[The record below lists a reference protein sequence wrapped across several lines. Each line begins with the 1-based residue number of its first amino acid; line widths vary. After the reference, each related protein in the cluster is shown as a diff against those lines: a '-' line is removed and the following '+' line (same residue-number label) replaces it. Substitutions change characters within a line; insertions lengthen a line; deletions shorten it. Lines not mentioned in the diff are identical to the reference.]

1 MPDSQRPNY
10 RNALV
15 IVTTIFFMWGFIT
28 CLNDILIPHLKA
40 VFSLNYTQT
49 MLIQFT
55 FFGAYFVMSLP
66 MGKVLAKVGYK
77 NAISLGLLIAAVGAV
92 LFFPAAKAPSYPLFL
107 AALFVLASGVT
118 LLQVA
123 ANPYVSLL
131 GPEGSASSRLNLA
144 QAFNSLGTTLAPYFG
159 GMLILGATVLGAN
172 ELAEMSAADQIAYKA
187 QQAQSVQIPYLLL
200 AAVLAV
206 LAIVIYLWRLPN
218 FKEQARDDSPGAK
231 VTAAEALRHPH
242 VLFGVIGI
250 FAYVGAEVSIG
261 SFMINYISLPEI
273 GNMSESS
280 ASRYVAYYWGGAM
293 IGRFIGSAL
302 MQKIRPSL
310 LLGLFAIVAAVL
322 TLATMLTAGHVAM
335 WSIVAIGLFNSIMFP
350 TIFTLGIAKL
360 GPLTSKASS
369 LLIMAIVGGALIPV
383 AQGAIADTVGIH
395 HAFVLPLLCYLFI
408 AFYGFRG
415 SRVIHPH
422 PASAAEPATP

>member
-1 MPDSQRPNY
+1 MSDMQRPNY
-10 RNALV
+10 RSALV
-15 IVTTIFFMWGFIT
+15 VVTTIFFMWGFIT

-55 FFGAYFVMSLP
+55 FFGAYFIMSLP
-66 MGKVLAKVGYK
+66 MGKVLSRIGYK

-92 LFFPAAKAPSYPLFL
+92 MFYPAARAPSYPLFL
-107 AALFVLASGVT
+107 SALFVLASGVT
-118 LLQVA
+118 MLQVA

-159 GMLILGATVLGAN
+159 GMLILGAAVLGAS
-172 ELAEMSAADQIAYKA
+172 ELAAMSSADRIAYKV
-187 QQAQSVQIPYLLL
+187 QQAQSVQLPYLLL
-200 AAVLAV
+200 AAVLAI
-206 LAIVIYLWRLPN
+206 LAIVIYLWKLPN
-218 FKEQARDDSPGAK
+218 FKDQARDDSPTEN
-231 VTAAEALRHPH
+231 VTAAQALRHPH

-261 SFMINYISLPEI
+261 SFLINYISLPDI
-273 GNMSESS
+273 GNMSESN
-280 ASRYVAYYWGGAM
+280 AANYVAYYWGGAM
-293 IGRFIGSAL
+293 VGRFIGSAL

-310 LLGLFAIVAAVL
+310 LLGLFAIVAALL
-322 TLATMLTAGHVAM
+322 TLTTMLASGHTAM

-369 LLIMAIVGGALIPV
+369 LLIMAIVGGAILPV

-395 HAFVLPLLCYLFI
+395 HAFVLPLICYLFI

-415 SRVIHPH
+415 SRVIEPH
-422 PASAAEPATP
+422 SSVRSSHA